1 MEYTELVPFLEQT
14 LGAHEH
20 QYLLLDTSQLRN
32 VSTELKNVKDQAISL
47 FDEPAYSTLNHVAPY
62 LIALNRE
69 INSHTVLEKKSLQ
82 STGIAWGVSWI
93 NSAAPLEEIVAHLRS
108 VLKVSMP
115 NGGRALFRSYDTRI
129 LQAWTGCISAEQKHL
144 FLGPIAAW
152 WYLDTI
158 TDQPQKMAAMAKK
171 LDEPA
176 VDELKL
182 TQSQQ
187 DYIAEALLPDTVLGK
202 LLSFQSEMVNLFPQ
216 LEQRKIVEKLIHEA
230 KKYKLTTTD
239 DFMSFC
245 ALGFDFDLAFYEH
258 PQVVKYLALLQKK
271 EIDLVGL
278 ISNVPVEVWDELS
291 AKNDSRKKPLY
302 FS

>member
-14 LGAHEH
+14 PGAQEH
-20 QYLLLDTSQLRN
+20 QYLLLDTSQLREI
-32 VSTELKNVKDQAISL
+32 SAELKALKGQAISL

-62 LIALNRE
+62 VIALDRE
-69 INSHTVLEKKSLQ
+69 LNSHTVLEKKSLQ

-93 NSAAPLEEIVAHLRS
+93 NSAASLEEIVAHLRS

-115 NGGRALFRSYDTRI
+115 DGGRALFRSYDTRI
-129 LQAWTGCISAEQKHL
+129 LQAWAGCIGAEQKQF
-144 FLGPIAAW
+144 FLGPITSW
-152 WYLDTI
+152 WYLDTVL
-158 TDQPQKMAAMAKK
+158 DRPQQMVAMEKK
-171 LDEPA
+171 PDGPT
-176 VDELKL
+176 VGELRL

-202 LLSFQSEMVNLFPQ
+202 LLGFQSEMVNLFPR
-216 LEQRKIVEKLIHEA
+216 LEQRKIVEKLILEA
-230 KKYKLTTTD
+230 KKYKLTTAD

-258 PQVVKYLALLQKK
+258 PQVAAYLAPLAKR

-278 ISNVPVEVWDELS
+278 INSVPVEVWDELS
-291 AKNDSRKKPLY
+291 AKNDWRKKSLY

>member
-1 MEYTELVPFLEQT
+1 
-14 LGAHEH
+14 
-20 QYLLLDTSQLRN
+20 
-32 VSTELKNVKDQAISL
+32 
-47 FDEPAYSTLNHVAPY
+47 
-62 LIALNRE
+62 
-69 INSHTVLEKKSLQ
+69 
-82 STGIAWGVSWI
+82 
-93 NSAAPLEEIVAHLRS
+93 
-108 VLKVSMP
+108 
-115 NGGRALFRSYDTRI
+115 
-129 LQAWTGCISAEQKHL
+129 
-144 FLGPIAAW
+144 
-152 WYLDTI
+152 
-158 TDQPQKMAAMAKK
+158 
-171 LDEPA
+171 
-176 VDELKL
+176 LKL